1 MDENARKRRMKQ
13 QEQLLEDIRNSN
25 LALLPKKN
33 QMHGNQV
40 IDVRNLS
47 KNHINQKS
55 EKVVSDYG
63 DVNLGDEEIDEGTQ
77 RYADSRYD
85 RSKPVS

>member
-1 MDENARKRRMKQ
+1 MN
-13 QEQLLEDIRNSN
+13 
-25 LALLPKKN
+25 
-33 QMHGNQV
+33 GNQDS
-40 IDVRNLS
+40 DVRVLS

-63 DVNLGDEEIDEGTQ
+63 DVNLGDDEIDEGTQ
-77 RYADSRYD
+77 RYAEGRYD